1 MAVEFLLFS
10 LNLGLFTALV
20 WNILSLKSIKLSE
33 KIPKIILFLIFGSL
47 FYLVFFINSYIESQF
62 FALKEYF
69 FNLLILSGILSFLAV
84 IMIVFRLSYKAIILI
99 MSFFL
104 GPYLFFLL
112 FGVEDFQLVGDKL
125 QGLSLLKTQNPI
137 IFLVCLFILVLK
149 WNKIQIP
156 LFLGS
161 LLFLYLQVKPLQ
173 DKALAENAE
182 NVHFRLIPFESFL
195 KGHSLF
201 IEESSGIYTHK
212 IDAQEDEILY
222 KFTMRPVKNIKP
234 VLRQNIQKIVSKLE
248 FPIVLKEEN
257 VITILELSRT
267 YRGETFRVVLNLETE
282 NWKLEGPLF

>member
-112 FGVEDFQLVGDKL
+112 FGVEDFHLVGDKL